1 MSRIVTL
8 NIGASR
14 AVLAEYAVK
23 GKQGLTLTA
32 YTSTD
37 IVGLDWDAE
46 GSAQAVLVPALR
58 EAAKSAG
65 IKPGTLVLALN
76 GQMVFPRFTKFPS
89 VSADKLEELVQ
100 YEVEQEVPFPID
112 EIVCDHQ
119 FLGQTAEGD
128 IAALI
133 VAAKLEQVSAVTDVV
148 TAVGFTPVTV
158 DVGPMAVLNALKRSY
173 PSLQGGTV
181 VLDIGAKTTSLIISE
196 NEKIYLRSIPVAGNA
211 ITKEIAQAF
220 GCTMEEAEALK
231 RERGYV
237 ALGGVTEDADE
248 ISDRVSKIVRTVL
261 TRLHAEV
268 IRSINFYR
276 SQQGGAAPSRMF
288 LTGGSAV
295 LPQIDEFF
303 REALKTEVDFL
314 NPFGAVDFGPKVDA
328 TALETDAFTL
338 AESAGLALRAIEGA
352 TLAINLMPPALIEQA
367 KAIRRIP
374 FLAAGGIAVLAALAL
389 YMVGE
394 NRLKEVAVAETAAVQ
409 QKNNSLR
416 QLETKLK
423 AEQKKVQDELEK
435 CDAFQ
440 KLMASRFTALRD
452 LAMVRRS
459 LLPGMWVT
467 SWENVPQKNDDEES
481 LPATRIT
488 IRGWRDMLS
497 GFEKEHRKQ
506 NAGRTMTAEEIV
518 ASSLKTKPAVVAE
531 SVKIVSQKDVNM
543 KGVLSEFVIELSFAA
558 PASAN
563 PEAKKKTAKKR
574 NAKGRRR

>member
-8 NIGASR
+8 NIGASH

-32 YTSTD
+32 YGSAD
-37 IVGLDWDAE
+37 LAGLDWDAE
-46 GSAQAVLVPALR
+46 GSAEAVLVPALR
-58 EAAKSAG
+58 ETAKSAG
-65 IKPGTLVLALN
+65 IKPGPLALSLN
-76 GQMVFPRFTKFPS
+76 GQMVFPRFTKFPT
-89 VSADKLEELVQ
+89 VPADKLEELVQ
-100 YEVEQEVPFPID
+100 YEIEQEVPFPVD

-128 IAALI
+128 TAAMI
-133 VAAKLEQVSAVTDVV
+133 VAAKLDQVSKVTDVV
-148 TAVGFTPVTV
+148 VAAGFTPVVV

-173 PSLQGGTV
+173 PGLPGGTI
-181 VLDIGAKTTSLIISE
+181 VLDIGAKTTSLVLVE

-231 RERGYV
+231 KERGYV

-261 TRLHAEV
+261 TRLHAE
-268 IRSINFYR
+268 ILRSINFYR
-276 SQQGGAAPSRMF
+276 SQQGGSAPSRMF

-303 REALKTEVDFL
+303 RETLKIEVDFL
-314 NPFGAVDFGPKVDA
+314 NPFGGVDFGPKIDQ

-338 AESAGLALRAIEGA
+338 AESAGLALRATDAA
-352 TLAINLMPPALIEQA
+352 TLSINLMPPALVAQA
-367 KAIRRIP
+367 RAVKRIP
-374 FLAAGGIAVLAALAL
+374 FLAVGAVSVLAALAL
-389 YMVGE
+389 VIVGE
-394 NRLKEVAVAETAAVQ
+394 NRLKDVAVAETEAVQ
-409 QKNNSLR
+409 QKNNSLK
-416 QLETKLK
+416 QLEAKLK
-423 AEQKKVQDELEK
+423 VEQKNAQTELEK

-440 KLMASRFTALRD
+440 KLMASRFGAIRD
-452 LAMVRRS
+452 LATVRRS

-467 SWENVPQKNDDEES
+467 AWEPVPVKADEEDA
-481 LPATRIT
+481 LPVTRVT
-488 IRGWRDMLS
+488 VRGWRDSLS
-497 GFEKEHRKQ
+497 EFENEHRKQ
-506 NAGRTMTAEEIV
+506 NAGKTMTAEEIV
-518 ASSLKTKPAVVAE
+518 ASSLKTKPTVVPE

-563 PEAKKKTAKKR
+563 PDAKKPTRKR
-574 NAKGRRR
+574 KAKGRR

>member
-65 IKPGTLVLALN
+65 IKPGPLVLALN